1 MIPDIIIIGAG
12 AAGLMAARELGRSG
26 KKVIIL
32 ESRNR
37 IGGRIFP
44 LEEKD
49 FGYPAEGGA
58 EWVHGSA
65 PITKALIKEAG
76 LTLIPEDGEIW
87 SSRSGELAPH
97 KSFIENNVL
106 LKNKL
111 ESITTDISIFDFLEQ
126 NFDEEKDRD
135 FINSILKMVEGY
147 DAADPKK
154 ISTFVLR
161 DEWLSK
167 TSMTEIVDDN
177 RIKEGYGALINF
189 LKNECIKNGV
199 EIHLNTIVRG
209 IDVGEQIIDIH
220 TNQGRLH
227 TPKAIVTVP
236 LPILKEIEFNSEL
249 KEKIKIAENIGFG
262 NAIKVLI
269 KFKTRWW
276 ENINGKDLS
285 KMAFILSNEKF
296 LTWWTQYPVI
306 NTTMTAWMAGPEAA
320 EYKNSTSEDLLDIAI
335 TSLSNTLQVDKSD
348 IRKEIQTYSC
358 VNWPSDPFAKGSY
371 SYTMV
376 TTKDAYQILAE
387 PVDNALFFAGEALYS
402 GDVTSTVEGALA
414 SGLETAQKIL
424 KLSK

>member
-12 AAGLMAARELGRSG
+12 AAGLMAARELSRNG

-32 ESRNR
+32 EARNR
-37 IGGRIFP
+37 IGGRIFS
-44 LEEKD
+44 LDEKD

-97 KSFIENNVL
+97 KSFIENNDQL
-106 LKNKL
+106 RDKL
-111 ESITTDISIFDFLEQ
+111 ESISTDISIFDFLQQ
-126 NFDEEKDRD
+126 NFDKEKDED

-189 LKNECIKNGV
+189 LKKECIKNGV
-199 EIHLNTIVRG
+199 EINLNTVVKG
-209 IDVGEQIIDIH
+209 IDVGEQIININ
-220 TNQGRLH
+220 TNLGYLH
-227 TPKAIVTVP
+227 TPKVIVTVP
-236 LPILKEIEFNSEL
+236 LPVLKEIEFNSEL
-249 KEKIKIAENIGFG
+249 KEKIQIAENIGFG

-296 LTWWTQYPVI
+296 LTWWTQYPVV
-306 NTTMTAWMAGPEAA
+306 NTVLTAWMAGPEAA
-320 EYKNSTSEDLLDIAI
+320 KYKSSSSEDLLDIAI

-348 IRKEIQTYSC
+348 VKKEIQTYEC
-358 VNWPSDPFAKGSY
+358 INWPADPFVKGSY

-376 TTKDAYQILAE
+376 ATKDAYQILAE
-387 PVDNALFFAGEALYS
+387 PIDNALFFAGEALYY
-402 GDVTSTVEGALA
+402 GDVTATVEGALA